1 MFHPHVSPYNHDNHD
16 EYEPRSPLCPRP
28 GPLVPNHG
36 PCAWRRPGGNENH
49 VEDNN
54 VATLRMCI
62 SFGGFLLEIRAMEG
76 EEGVAGGF

>member
-1 MFHPHVSPYNHDNHD
+1 MKIIMMDNH
-16 EYEPRSPLCPRP
+16 
-28 GPLVPNHG
+28 VK
-36 PCAWRRPGGNENH
+36 GNENH

>member
-1 MFHPHVSPYNHDNHD
+1 MMDNH
-16 EYEPRSPLCPRP
+16 
-28 GPLVPNHG
+28 VK
-36 PCAWRRPGGNENH
+36 GNENH
-49 VEDNN
+49 VEDSN

>member
-1 MFHPHVSPYNHDNHD
+1 MMDNH
-16 EYEPRSPLCPRP
+16 
-28 GPLVPNHG
+28 VK
-36 PCAWRRPGGNENH
+36 GNENH

-76 EEGVAGGF
+76 EEGVVGGF